1 MIVLVPRIRGD
12 DPPRIRNPAPVVS
25 SYVFYLTNAIIPG
38 KAGRT
43 LITRSSAAER
53 VGRPGGEGSA
63 LLFVD
68 DRRAADQ
75 SGPPDSVRLRGILAY
90 AARPWRRS
98 LSAASRP
105 PPTVDGVTEL
115 PSCRAALINPIQSP
129 RINGLI
135 ISLNSL
141 GINTRPRRIFGAPPP
156 FSAVIPSHSMN
167 ILGISAGGYSMREWS
182 RVG

>member
-25 SYVFYLTNAIIPG
+25 SYVFYLTAIVIPG

-43 LITRSSAAER
+43 LIGSSSAAER

-63 LLFVD
+63 LLFAD

-115 PSCRAALINPIQSP
+115 PSCSDQSDQSDPISSDKWTDYLPELARDKYASP
-129 RINGLI
+129 EDIR
-135 ISLNSL
+135 
-141 GINTRPRRIFGAPPP
+141 GA
-156 FSAVIPSHSMN
+156 SAV
-167 ILGISAGGYSMREWS
+167 LGGYPEPSD
-182 RVG
+182 